1 MATALNPGVTETG
14 RTGSDEQTADRPDI
28 PHPAYKRM
36 EARSKRCRALWGGTD
51 EIREGEETYLP
62 RLEGESDESYN
73 YRLVLCAVSNAF
85 KRTVKACVG
94 LLFETRPT
102 LGDDMPSE
110 LTTFAESVDGERK
123 HFAVFLK
130 ELSTEA
136 LIDGHAGIVTE
147 YPRVTDIVAKNPNLV
162 SQAAVENPSAVSADD
177 EARLGLRP
185 YWIKVLAEDVIKQV
199 YSKVNGVTRLVLLIV
214 REVSEERVGR
224 FGLRTVK
231 RYRVYERGAD
241 SVTCQVWKAVSREAP
256 APEDQQPIVLRN
268 LKEIPWSP
276 LIAGEVISKVET
288 TPPLLDLADLNIEH
302 HQVKTEIRNLSS
314 LACVPTIKRKGATQ
328 IPDPDDPN
336 ALIFPPIT
344 LGPRNTIEVPENGDA
359 EWMSPDVTVL
369 EPHQRNLTEIKADMG
384 AAGMAFLAPDT
395 RAAETAEAK
404 RLDAAAQNA
413 TLGTFA
419 SNVKDCAES
428 AFGHAGAYMGTT
440 GGSVTVNTD
449 FENTVMDAQT
459 MQAYGYLASIGKLSI
474 ETLLGALE
482 RGKRL
487 PAGFDVDDEVRRILS
502 EGRLPPDPN
511 APPSNATP
519 PTDNPPPDPGN
530 Q

>member
-1 MATALNPGVTETG
+1 MATALKPGVTET
-14 RTGSDEQTADRPDI
+14 RTGTVPDDEQSADRPDI
-28 PHPAYKRM
+28 THPAYDRMQKR
-36 EARSKRCRALWGGTD
+36 AARCRALWGGTD
-51 EIREGEETYLP
+51 DIRDGEEDYLP

-73 YRLVLCAVSNAF
+73 FRRVLCAVTNAF

-102 LGDDMPSE
+102 LGEDMPSE
-110 LTTFAESVDGERK
+110 LVAFGESVDGERK

-130 ELSTEA
+130 ELATEA
-136 LIDGHAGIVTE
+136 LIDGHAGILTE
-147 YPRVTDIVAKNPNLV
+147 YPRVTDAVATRPDLV
-162 SQAAVENPSAVSADD
+162 SQAAVDNPAALSADD
-177 EARLGLRP
+177 TNRLGLRP
-185 YWIKVLAEDVIKQV
+185 YWIKVVAADVIKQV
-199 YSKVNGVTRLVLLIV
+199 YSKVNGSTKLVLLII
-214 REVSEERVGR
+214 RETSEERVGR

-231 RYRVYERGAD
+231 RYRVYERLPNR
-241 SVTCQVWKAVSREAP
+241 VTCQVWKAVSGQVP
-256 APEDQQPIVLRN
+256 TPEDTAPIVLKN

-302 HQVKTEIRNLSS
+302 HQVKTEIRNLAS
-314 LACVPTIKRKGATQ
+314 LACVPTIKRKGAQ
-328 IPDPDDPN
+328 AQPDPDDPDT
-336 ALIFPPIT
+336 LVFPPIT
-344 LGPRNTIEVPENGDA
+344 LGPRNTIEVPADGDA
-359 EWMSPDVTVL
+359 EWMSPPTDVL
-369 EPHQRNLTEIKADMG
+369 EDHRLNLQDIKTDMG

-404 RLDAAAQNA
+404 RIDSAAQNA

-428 AFGHAGAYMGTT
+428 AFGHAGAYG
-440 GGSVTVNTD
+440 GVKAGSVSVNTD
-449 FENTVMDAQT
+449 FENTVMDATT

-474 ETLLGALE
+474 ETLLAALE

-487 PAGFDVDDEVRRILS
+487 PEGFDVDEEIRRILK
-502 EGRLPPDPN
+502 EGALPPDPN
-511 APPSNATP
+511 RPPNDNNP
-519 PTDNPPPDPGN
+519 PTDNAGGA